1 MKKIIV
7 KIISIILIKSGF
19 IFLLEKRIFKYRSL
33 KYENKSIF
41 PFIKKYY
48 HIIDYF
54 LVTVVY
60 FRNYYSK
67 MKNPNKQREISFK
80 TLDSGEGVK
89 WAKHYF
95 DKNSKGNIHR
105 KEREDIYNKTSELI
119 VEKFLN
125 NKKTLFI
132 NIGSS
137 SGLDLLHFYNKFNEM
152 FYLSSDINNEIIDFQ
167 KEVYKDHNIHYFTGP
182 VDVVAENLEDLK
194 KKYDAEK
201 VIIFCNGTLQ
211 YEIPFFLNKSLEILK
226 KSKVKFFFCMTEAFE
241 LKFNNVDSYNKK
253 NILWMHN
260 YPKYI
265 YNNNLKIVW
274 QKITKENQV
283 YNNSINIIFTNE

>member
-1 MKKIIV
+1 MKKFII
-7 KIISIILIKSGF
+7 KCISTILIKSGI
-19 IFLLEKRIFKYRSL
+19 IFLFEKRIFKYRSL

-67 MKNPNKQREISFK
+67 LKDPRKQREISFK
-80 TLDSGEGVK
+80 TLENGEGVK

-95 DKNSKGNIHR
+95 DINSKGNIHR

-119 VEKFLN
+119 VEKSLN

-137 SGLDLLHFYNKFNEM
+137 SGLDLMHFYNKFNEM
-152 FYLSSDINNEIIDFQ
+152 FYLSTDINNEIIDFQ
-167 KEVYKDHNIHYFTGP
+167 KEMYKGLNINYFIGSA
-182 VDVVAENLEDLK
+182 DSVAENLDALG
-194 KKYDAEK
+194 KKYTAEK
-201 VIIFCNGTLQ
+201 VIIFCNGSLQ
-211 YEIPFFLNKSLEILK
+211 YEIPFFLNKSFESLK
-226 KSKVKFFFCMTEAFE
+226 KSKLKFFFCMTEAFE
-241 LKFNNVDSYNKK
+241 LKFKNIDSYNKK

-265 YNNNLKIVW
+265 SENNLKIFW
-274 QKITKENQV
+274 QKIKSEKKV